1 MTDILVNDF
10 VITFLIFLR
19 IIAIF
24 GTAPIFGHQAFP
36 AIGKIFLAGVV
47 AYITFLT
54 LNTTKFQVEPD
65 LFNLAFYG
73 LKEVVTGLIIGF
85 SLNLI
90 FYGFSFAGM
99 LIGTDMGLNMA
110 SVLNPLQETES
121 NVIGEVI
128 NIFAILV
135 FFLINGHHY
144 IIRAVVASFK
154 VIPLG
159 KYTLTQPA
167 FDLFI
172 KYTAS
177 VFVVAVKIA
186 APVMVSFFLVNLAE
200 GILARVIPQ
209 MQIFFVTQP
218 LKIGIG
224 LLLLIFVLPIYIYF
238 FKVMLQGCESGL
250 YDLIKA
256 MGS

>member
-1 MTDILVNDF
+1 MTNILVNDF

-19 IIAIF
+19 IIAVF
-24 GTAPIFGHQAFP
+24 GTAPIFGNQAFP
-36 AIGKIFLAGVV
+36 AIAKVFLAGII

-54 LNTTKFQVEPD
+54 LNTAKIQVEPD

-85 SLNLI
+85 SLNLV
-90 FYGFSFAGM
+90 FYGFSFAGV
-99 LIGTDMGLNMA
+99 LIGNDMGLNMA
-110 SVLNPLQETES
+110 SALNPLQETES
-121 NVIGEVI
+121 NVIGELLNV
-128 NIFAILV
+128 FAILV

-144 IIRAVVASFK
+144 VIRAVVSSFRI
-154 VIPLG
+154 IPLG

-167 FDLFI
+167 FDIFI

-177 VFVVAVKIA
+177 VFVIAVKIA
-186 APVMVSFFLVNLAE
+186 SPVMVSFFLVHLAE
-200 GILARVIPQ
+200 GILARMIPQ
-209 MQIFFVTQP
+209 MQIYFVTQP
-218 LKIGIG
+218 LKIGMG
-224 LLLLIFVLPIYIYF
+224 LLLLIFVLPIYMYF
-238 FKVMLQGCESGL
+238 FKGMLESYENSL

>member
-1 MTDILVNDF
+1 MTNILVNDF

-19 IIAIF
+19 IIAVF
-24 GTAPIFGHQAFP
+24 GTAPIFGHQSFP
-36 AIGKIFLAGVV
+36 AVGKIFLAGIV

-54 LNTTKFQVEPD
+54 MNTAKIQVDPD
-65 LFNLAFYG
+65 LFSLAFYG

-99 LIGTDMGLNMA
+99 LIGNDMGLSMA

-121 NVIGEVI
+121 SVIGELLNV
-128 NIFAILV
+128 FAILV

-144 IIRAVVASFK
+144 IIRAIVSSFRI
-154 VIPLG
+154 IPLG

-172 KYTAS
+172 KYTAA
-177 VFVVAVKIA
+177 VFVIAIKIA
-186 APVMVSFFLVNLAE
+186 SPVMVSFFLVHLAE
-200 GILARVIPQ
+200 GIIARVIPQ

-218 LKIGIG
+218 LKLAIG
-224 LLLLIFVLPIYIYF
+224 LLLLIFVLPVYMYF
-238 FKVMLQGCESGL
+238 FKGMLESYESSL